1 MDFNDILKS
10 YAELNL
16 KLGQA
21 IKESEEGK
29 RNDNSRTN

>member
-1 MDFNDILKS
+1 MDFNEILKS
-10 YAELNL
+10 YAELNV

-29 RNDNSRTN
+29 KNV

>member
-1 MDFNDILKS
+1 MDFNEILKS

-29 RNDNSRTN
+29 KK